1 MKYSLEKVIDAME
14 QRQQKEDWDIR
25 HDAIEYL
32 KDYKDKEN
40 RYHDEIKKT
49 EDFRMMYI
57 HAIADFE
64 DNPPLTWDDLLKMK
78 GKPVWLNMPEPK
90 WIIILNAGVTQDGTK
105 IFITE
110 NEFYDM
116 KDYGIKW
123 MPYRKERV

>member
-1 MKYSLEKVIDAME
+1 MKYSLEKVIEAME
-14 QRQQKEDWDIR
+14 LRQEKEDWDIR
-25 HDAIEYL
+25 RDAIEYL

-78 GKPVWLNMPEPK
+78 GKPVWLDMPEPK
-90 WIIILNAGVTQDGTK
+90 WIIILNVGVMQDGTK

-116 KDYGIKW
+116 KDYGVKW
-123 MPYRKERV
+123 MPYRKERK